1 MIMQET
7 ELKITD
13 IFRVLNY
20 HIDCKH
26 IYYVIELKSVLS
38 TSYEF
43 DFHSRIPL
51 TVIEQN
57 GHFTSNTLQLFV
69 TRYLTINKV
78 ID

>member
-13 IFRVLNY
+13 IFRVTNCQ
-20 HIDCKH
+20 IDCKH

-51 TVIEQN
+51 TYE
-57 GHFTSNTLQLFV
+57 L
-69 TRYLTINKV
+69 
-78 ID
+78 